1 MVDLNKAELFAAI
14 EGHVIGE
21 GKLVRLYETQ

>member
-1 MVDLNKAELFAAI
+1 MVDLNKAELLASI